1 MKRAKHVLIVLTVLA
16 LCALFGFR
24 RDIGAG
30 VNDRYK
36 EALWERYFGAGQTDG
51 LEVLESSDY
60 CGIEESSG
68 EFIVWVGVVIRSGFS
83 QGELEALLEQRY
95 EGTVDVRC
103 VPYDAAFANSHGFTG
118 IQKETTG
125 LESTKGYYF
134 IGITFEPKTK
144 IDKRNKT

>member
-1 MKRAKHVLIVLTVLA
+1 M
-16 LCALFGFR
+16 
-24 RDIGAG
+24 
-30 VNDRYK
+30 
-36 EALWERYFGAGQTDG
+36 DG

-68 EFIVWVGVVIRSGFS
+68 ELVVWVGVVIRSGFS

-95 EGTVDVRC
+95 GETVDVRC

-118 IQKETTG
+118 IQKETAG